1 MRDPHPGVLPLRPL
15 TVGEALD
22 AAVVLLRVRGRR
34 LLMVGVLVAAVEQVL
49 LFPLR
54 RLADVDAYYWPADDR
69 WAAWALLV
77 AVGFGYEAF
86 AIGALGVPAG
96 AAAPRA
102 LLGPAAPPPERGV
115 RPLAAGLLCA
125 ALVGAGSGV
134 VALTMLIWPV
144 TAYVFGMVT
153 VPLWIAWYGLL
164 GLTVPAVMVDRRG
177 PGRAILRSLQLSVRG
192 VARAVRVRV
201 LAYVSWFFIRLGW
214 GVGTLALI
222 QLAYTSPSTT
232 VDNLLMAGVY
242 LLMNALA
249 YPMLASL
256 DVVLHV
262 EARMRSE
269 GLDILLRRTLR
280 RGVDPTPALVGA
292 QQ

>member
-102 LLGPAAPPPERGV
+102 LLGPAAPPPERG
-115 RPLAAGLLCA
+115 C
-125 ALVGAGSGV
+125 
-134 VALTMLIWPV
+134 
-144 TAYVFGMVT
+144 
-153 VPLWIAWYGLL
+153 
-164 GLTVPAVMVDRRG
+164 
-177 PGRAILRSLQLSVRG
+177 GR
-192 VARAVRVRV
+192 
-201 LAYVSWFFIRLGW
+201 WRLGCCARHW
-214 GVGTLALI
+214 SAP
-222 QLAYTSPSTT
+222 AAAWWRSPCSS
-232 VDNLLMAGVY
+232 G
-242 LLMNALA
+242 
-249 YPMLASL
+249 
-256 DVVLHV
+256 
-262 EARMRSE
+262 RSP
-269 GLDILLRRTLR
+269 RTCS
-280 RGVDPTPALVGA
+280 GW
-292 QQ
+292 